1 MWNKVTRGAR
11 EKGTKKKKMKRV
23 VEICGWAV
31 KPRYD
36 LPQCF
41 HSAGF
46 LFPLLACFD
55 LRDTC

>member
-1 MWNKVTRGAR
+1 MWNKVTRGGGSR
-11 EKGTKKKKMKRV
+11 GKGTKKMKRV

-41 HSAGF
+41 HSARF

-55 LRDTC
+55 LRDFC